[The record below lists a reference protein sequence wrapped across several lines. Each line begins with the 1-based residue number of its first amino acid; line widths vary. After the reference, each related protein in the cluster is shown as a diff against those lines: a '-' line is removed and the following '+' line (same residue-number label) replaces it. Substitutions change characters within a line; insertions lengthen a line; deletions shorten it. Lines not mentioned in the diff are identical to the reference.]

1 MTGTSRSS
9 IDLDI
14 RRRKALFRSWHRGTR
29 EMDLVLGR
37 FADAEIDKLDE
48 TEMDDFEMLMEAID
62 RDLFQWL
69 TGEVE
74 VPADYDTG
82 IFRRIKAFYD
92 IPVEDRPDVNGVSR
106 DVKP

>member
-9 IDLDI
+9 TDLDI

-37 FADAEIDKLDE
+37 FADAEIDRLDDA
-48 TEMDDFEMLMEAID
+48 EMDDYELLMEAPD

-69 TGEVE
+69 TGEAE
-74 VPADYDTG
+74 TPQNYDTSV
-82 IFRRIKAFYD
+82 FRRIRSFYAVD
-92 IPVEDRPDVNGVSR
+92 GVFRP
-106 DVKP
+106 

>member
-1 MTGTSRSS
+1 MTGMQRSS
-9 IDLDI
+9 SDLDV

-37 FADAEIDKLDE
+37 FADSEIDRLSDAE
-48 TEMDDFEMLMEAID
+48 LGEYEHLMEAID

-74 VPADYDTG
+74 TPSEYDTA
-82 IFRRIKAFYD
+82 IFRR
-92 IPVEDRPDVNGVSR
+92 VR
-106 DVKP
+106 DFHGGAWEEQK